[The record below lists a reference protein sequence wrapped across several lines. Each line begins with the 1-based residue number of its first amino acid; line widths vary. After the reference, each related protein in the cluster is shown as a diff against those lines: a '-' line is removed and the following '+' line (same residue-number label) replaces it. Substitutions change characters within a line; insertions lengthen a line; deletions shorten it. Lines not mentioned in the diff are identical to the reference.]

1 MRARIIPVF
10 VLVAAGYLSISCG
23 GTTSPS
29 DNVQDPFSGTL
40 AVGGIA
46 RHPVTVNNTGE
57 FSIKITALSPT
68 VTAFVGIV
76 WAQGGNC
83 DLALQQNNFS
93 TLNSPAL
100 VGAVLQKGQYCVA
113 VYDSGGITVAQ
124 NYTLIVSHP

>member
-1 MRARIIPVF
+1 MRARIIPAF

-29 DNVQDPFSGTL
+29 DNQQEPFSGTL
-40 AVGGIA
+40 AVGGVA

-68 VTAFVGIV
+68 VTAFVGTV
-76 WAQGGNC
+76 WGQGANC
-83 DLALQQNNFS
+83 ELPLQQNNFS
-93 TLNSPAL
+93 TLNTPAL

-113 VYDSGGITVAQ
+113 IYDVGALTVAQ
-124 NYTLIVSHP
+124 NYTLVVSHP